1 MNNRKDIDNIDGEYS
16 KGADMLL
23 NSGFYNAFIEV
34 HGSID
39 VTQFE
44 SLCGIITKVGKE
56 VARFVNYIEI
66 RKNALVLILDPVFEM
81 KLVPQF
87 NGEGDWSYYID
98 VLNLVKG
105 YYKKIKG
112 YPTFYIVKPVIWS
125 REAKA

>member
-1 MNNRKDIDNIDGEYS
+1 MNNRKDIDNVDGEYS

-34 HGSID
+34 HGSIE
-39 VTQFE
+39 VPQFE
-44 SLCGIITKVGKE
+44 SLCSIIIKVGKE

-66 RKNALVLILDPVFEM
+66 RRNALVLILDPVFEM

-87 NGEGDWSYYID
+87 KSENGWKYHID

-105 YYKKIKG
+105 YFKKIKG
-112 YPTFYIVKPVIWS
+112 YPTFYIVKPVIWT